1 MKNAKLINWAEL
13 PSELIYSIL
22 HRLSVP
28 DRLGNARHVCRSW
41 RRVCQDPLMWRKIE
55 MRDMGEYNE
64 AKDYYHAAEAMC
76 RRAVDLSQGG
86 LLEIN
91 IEYVGTDSLLAYIAD
106 RSSNLKQ
113 LVLTECNG
121 ITDVGLLGA
130 VMKLKLLEHL
140 ELSYFYF
147 MELDLESIGL
157 SCPLL
162 KTLKLN
168 NVGCYYLEDES
179 DDDALAIAKTMPGL
193 HHLQLVGNR
202 VTNTGLNAIVEN
214 CPHLKSLDLRDCG
227 YINLAPQ

>member
-1 MKNAKLINWAEL
+1 M
-13 PSELIYSIL
+13 
-22 HRLSVP
+22 
-28 DRLGNARHVCRSW
+28 
-41 RRVCQDPLMWRKIE
+41 
-55 MRDMGEYNE
+55 
-64 AKDYYHAAEAMC
+64 
-76 RRAVDLSQGG
+76 
-86 LLEIN
+86 
-91 IEYVGTDSLLAYIAD
+91 
-106 RSSNLKQ
+106 
-113 LVLTECNG
+113 
-121 ITDVGLLGA
+121 GLLGA

>member
-28 DRLGNARHVCRSW
+28 DRLGNARNVCRSW

-76 RRAVDLSQGG
+76 RCAVDLSQGG